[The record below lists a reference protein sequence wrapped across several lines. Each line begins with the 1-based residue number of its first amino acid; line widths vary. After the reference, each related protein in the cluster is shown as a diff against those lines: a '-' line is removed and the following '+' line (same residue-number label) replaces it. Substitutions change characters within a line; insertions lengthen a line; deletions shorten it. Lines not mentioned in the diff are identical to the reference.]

1 MQAPRFDPD
10 QHDDLDPVWRAL
22 ANPVRRHI
30 LDVLRDGPMT
40 TGDLAELFPDLTRFA
55 VMQHL
60 KVLAEADLVRA
71 RREGRERYNFLNPVP
86 IQRIHERWVQRYQ
99 QPWAEALVGL
109 KSFLEEQ
116 RGGNDPADAG

>member
-1 MQAPRFDPD
+1 MQGPRFDPD
-10 QHDDLDPVWRAL
+10 AHDDLDAVWRAL
-22 ANPVRRHI
+22 ANPVRRHV

-40 TGDLAELFPDLTRFA
+40 TSGLTELFPELTRFA

-60 KVLAEADLVRA
+60 KVLEEAELVHA

-86 IQRIHERWVQRYQ
+86 IQRIHERWVSRYQ

-109 KSFLEEQ
+109 KAFLEGE
-116 RGGNDPADAG
+116 RGADDPANAS